1 MWPKGRI
8 GLPGD
13 ALAPVVMWFRR
24 DLRLGDN
31 RALQRAVALADGDA
45 VHAFFGFSAPLM
57 AKGSPKRISYMV
69 QALISLDR
77 SLGNSLNFS
86 YGDPAEDVARF
97 AGSVGATTVVATR
110 DFSSLG
116 CERDRRAGALLASQ
130 GIDFQLGDSP
140 YLVAP
145 GKIARETG
153 QWYRVFTPYYNGVL
167 SHGFQAPLGVPLLA
181 LAPRRLMDAKAQR
194 ALDVP
199 PQFDLGAFPAS
210 EEAALR
216 RLGEFLDHGAASYK
230 LDRNDPFLDGTS
242 RLSPAIRFGVIHPR
256 QIAQAAIGVPG
267 GEEVLRQVIWRDFF
281 AQVGYSSPLSTW
293 DNFDR
298 RYDLMAW
305 DDPSVAAVA
314 QRLQAWK
321 SGTTGYPI
329 VDAGMRQLV
338 QTGWMH
344 NRVRM
349 IAASFLIK
357 DLHVDWKIGARF
369 YLEHLIDG
377 DIASNNLSW
386 QWVAGSGTDSA
397 PYFRVFN
404 PVLQSKK
411 FDPSGR
417 YIAKYLPELSKLP
430 ARFIHEPWAARA
442 HGLLGAGG
450 YPEPIVTHEI
460 ERAEALRRY
469 AQMIQASAPAEL

>member
-1 MWPKGRI
+1 
-8 GLPGD
+8 
-13 ALAPVVMWFRR
+13 MWFRR

-31 RALQRAVALADGDA
+31 RALHRGVALANGDA
-45 VHAFFGFSAPLM
+45 LHAFFGFSARLM
-57 AKGSPKRISYMV
+57 AKGSPQRISYMV
-69 QALISLDR
+69 QALTSLDR

-86 YGDPAEDVARF
+86 YGDPVADVVRF
-97 AGSVGATTVVATR
+97 AGSVGAKTVVATR
-110 DFSSLG
+110 DFSTLG
-116 CERDRRAGALLASQ
+116 CERDRRAGALLKSH

-145 GKIARETG
+145 GKVAREKG

-167 SHGFQAPLGVPLLA
+167 SHGFEAPLGIPLLEI
-181 LAPRRLMDAKAQR
+181 APRGLVDAEAQR
-194 ALDVP
+194 ALDAP
-199 PQFDLGAFPAS
+199 PQFDSLAFPAS
-210 EEAALR
+210 EDAALQ
-216 RLGEFLDHGAASYK
+216 RLEEFLDRGAANYK

-256 QIAQAAIGVPG
+256 QIAQAANRVPG

-281 AQVGYSSPLSTW
+281 AQVGYFSPLSTW
-293 DNFDR
+293 ENFDR
-298 RYDLMAW
+298 RYEMMAW
-305 DDPSVAAVA
+305 DDPSVATVA

-321 SGTTGYPI
+321 TGTTGYPI

-357 DLHVDWKIGARF
+357 DLHVDWKIGAQF

-417 YIAKYLPELSKLP
+417 YIAKYLPELAKLP

-442 HGLLGAGG
+442 HGLLGEDE
-450 YPEPIVTHEI
+450 YPDPIVAHDI
-460 ERAEALRRY
+460 ERTEALSRY
-469 AQMIQASAPAEL
+469 AQMIEASRSPQL